1 MNYCGDPEKEISMQV
16 IFFKWSQRTG
26 IMNRDTENEEK
37 WMQSFDDD
45 VVRNEVSVSH
55 NASLNCSWKR

>member
-1 MNYCGDPEKEISMQV
+1 MNYCEGDPEKEISMQV
-16 IFFKWSQRTG
+16 IFKWSQRTG

-37 WMQSFDDD
+37 WTQSFDDD